1 MFWKLDLFPSAG
13 EGRETPTLFGPL
25 ERANSGQWT
34 KSINPVIERIPVLVE
49 IRHFT

>member
-1 MFWKLDLFPSAG
+1 LEIGSISVYR
-13 EGRETPTLFGPL
+13 GREETPTLFGPL

-34 KSINPVIERIPVLVE
+34 KSIIPVVERIPVSVE